1 VRATD
6 DLTAALRVDRAP
18 QILADLVRIPSRN
31 PMDGEAGVAAY
42 VADHLRGLGL
52 EVETAEVLPGRRNVV
67 GRWRGAGGGPTLA
80 FNTHMDTVAE
90 GEGWSR
96 GPFDG
101 TVVDGRLYGRGSVDA
116 KGPLAAFLTAAEALV
131 RSDVRLRGDLLVT
144 AVVDEETCS
153 TGARALV
160 GDLGADLAVVGEP
173 TELAVAIAH
182 RGSFRPVIAVRGR
195 TAHSSRPSEGVNAVY
210 QALPVIDAL
219 RRYGEGLSR
228 SHPLCG
234 SASAA
239 VTLLHAGVG
248 ENVIPDRCEITLD
261 RRLVPGEEEAS
272 VRTEIEGVVAG
283 VRDRQPGLEAGIERF
298 LATTGGPSELAPD
311 HPLVRLALEAVAAAG
326 AEPRVSG
333 MSGACD
339 MTHFR
344 AAGIPCLVV
353 GPGSSSQAHQP
364 DEHMDLEQLRQGALV
379 YALIACAACE
389 VAA

>member
-1 VRATD
+1 MTVTQ
-6 DLTAALRVDRAP
+6 DLTASLRVDRAP
-18 QILADLVRIPSRN
+18 EILADLVRLPSRN
-31 PMDGEAGVAAY
+31 PVDGEAAVAAY
-42 VADHLRGLGL
+42 VAGLLRGLGL
-52 EVETAEVLPGRRNVV
+52 DVETPEALPGRTNVI
-67 GRWRGAGGGPTLA
+67 GRWRGTGGGPALA
-80 FNTHMDTVAE
+80 FNTHMDTVPE

-101 TVVDGRLYGRGSVDA
+101 ATIEGRLYGRGSVDA
-116 KGPLAAFLTAAEALV
+116 KGPLAAFLAAVEALV
-131 RSDVRLRGDLLVT
+131 RSDVRLRGDLVIT

-160 GDLGADLAVVGEP
+160 RDLRADLAVVGEP

-195 TAHSSRPSEGVNAVY
+195 TAHSSRPAEGVNAVY

-219 RRYGEGLSR
+219 RRYADGLTR
-228 SHPLCG
+228 GHPLCG
-234 SASAA
+234 RSSAA

-261 RRLVPGEEEAS
+261 RRLVPGEDEES
-272 VRTEIEGVVAG
+272 VRAEIEEVVAG
-283 VRDRQPGLEAGIERF
+283 ARRSHPGLEAAIERS
-298 LATTGGPSELAPD
+298 LATTGGPSELPEG
-311 HPLVRLALEAVAAAG
+311 HPLVGLALDAVEAAG
-326 AEPRVSG
+326 GTRRVSG

-344 AAGIPCLVV
+344 SAGIPCLVV

-364 DEHMDLEQLRQGALV
+364 DEHMELDQLRRGALV

-389 VAA
+389 VVA